1 MKRSFLFF
9 PLMVLFSI
17 LGCASSKQ
25 GSQAPDFI
33 LPQASDS
40 SPVALSNLHQQTPV
54 LLVFWASWCPSCVE
68 EIPQLKAI
76 YQKYPKSKL
85 QLVAINVQESQK
97 DVQRFIKEKALPY
110 SVLLDLDGAVAARY
124 DVAGLPA
131 SVLLAKGG
139 EILYYGFSL
148 PAQLDSWLEPRSTT

>member
-1 MKRSFLFF
+1 
-9 PLMVLFSI
+9 MVLFSI

-25 GSQAPDFI
+25 GTQAPDFI
-33 LPQASDS
+33 LPSAANSAPVSLSTLDQQA
-40 SPVALSNLHQQTPV
+40 PV
-54 LLVFWASWCPSCVE
+54 LLIFWASWCPSCVE
-68 EIPQLKAI
+68 EIPQLKTI
-76 YQKYPKSKL
+76 YQKYPKNKL

-97 DVQRFIKEKALPY
+97 DVQRFIKDNAIPY
-110 SVLLDLDGAVAARY
+110 TVLLDQDGAVAARY

-148 PAQLDSWLEPRSTT
+148 PAPLDSWLEPRTRSTT